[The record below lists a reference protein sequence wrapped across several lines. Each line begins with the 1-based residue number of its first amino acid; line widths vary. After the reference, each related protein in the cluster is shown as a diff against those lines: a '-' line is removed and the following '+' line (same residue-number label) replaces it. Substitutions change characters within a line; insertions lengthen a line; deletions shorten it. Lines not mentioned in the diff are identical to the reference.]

1 MHTAAAAVAYTVAE
15 QQLSQIDATCTYMY
29 SDNPVDLLHAVILYS
44 KQASKLTT
52 IKQKTRSLTAL
63 TLRRS

>member
-1 MHTAAAAVAYTVAE
+1 MHTAAAAVAYTVAGTAIITDCCHMYLHV
-15 QQLSQIDATCTYMY
+15 QRQPRGPATCSHT
-29 SDNPVDLLHAVILYS
+29 LQ
-44 KQASKLTT
+44 QASKHTT